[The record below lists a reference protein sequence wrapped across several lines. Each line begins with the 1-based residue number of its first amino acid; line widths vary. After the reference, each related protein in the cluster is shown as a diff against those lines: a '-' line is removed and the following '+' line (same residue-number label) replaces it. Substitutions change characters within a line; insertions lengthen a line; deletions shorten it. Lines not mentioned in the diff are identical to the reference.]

1 MIKISDKK
9 FIKETL
15 PKKLI
20 YLIFAFLLV
29 IMPLNNIIGQY
40 LTKSI
45 GLNSVVLLY
54 KEVLMVILGLIFILK
69 TKFQLLTKIHYFP
82 LISIILL
89 NILGVYSVIINK
101 VPLGLAIIGYRFE
114 LFWITI
120 LGLGIIFI
128 ITNPDY
134 LKEFNVLKYINIG
147 FILVSINSIL
157 SLVVGPRNYYPLFG
171 FNDNYSGNGDNTI
184 NSPICH
190 IIDASVGGCRL
201 SGGFNNPNHFAGY
214 LLLVLPI
221 LIYQIVVN
229 QKVLFKFIF
238 GILALANLYFIYLI
252 FSRYAIIGIF
262 ICFMVLGLF
271 VISKKTLFKPFIF
284 CFIALILIANVLIS
298 SNLSHVDL
306 SSLPSTFAKVAST
319 NEHIKYTS
327 NAIDIIQ
334 KDFPSN
340 IISGYGLSS
349 AGTVAKTQYQ
359 DVTLTNYYKT
369 NQQVFVRNQVNNEN
383 SGNPENWFLQLI
395 LNGGIM
401 YALIYTLLLL
411 YPTLINNFSIFNFN
425 IPVLAGL
432 LPILFANTVL
442 HIFESSTVVI
452 YIVILTLCMN
462 YKSEIAKVY

>member
-1 MIKISDKK
+1 M
-9 FIKETL
+9 
-15 PKKLI
+15 
-20 YLIFAFLLV
+20 
-29 IMPLNNIIGQY
+29 
-40 LTKSI
+40 
-45 GLNSVVLLY
+45 
-54 KEVLMVILGLIFILK
+54 
-69 TKFQLLTKIHYFP
+69 
-82 LISIILL
+82 
-89 NILGVYSVIINK
+89 
-101 VPLGLAIIGYRFE
+101 
-114 LFWITI
+114 
-120 LGLGIIFI
+120 
-128 ITNPDY
+128 
-134 LKEFNVLKYINIG
+134 
-147 FILVSINSIL
+147 
-157 SLVVGPRNYYPLFG
+157 
-171 FNDNYSGNGDNTI
+171 
-184 NSPICH
+184 
-190 IIDASVGGCRL
+190 
-201 SGGFNNPNHFAGY
+201 
-214 LLLVLPI
+214 
-221 LIYQIVVN
+221 VN

-238 GILALANLYFIYLI
+238 GILALTNLYFIYLI
-252 FSRYAIIGIF
+252 FSRYAIIGVF